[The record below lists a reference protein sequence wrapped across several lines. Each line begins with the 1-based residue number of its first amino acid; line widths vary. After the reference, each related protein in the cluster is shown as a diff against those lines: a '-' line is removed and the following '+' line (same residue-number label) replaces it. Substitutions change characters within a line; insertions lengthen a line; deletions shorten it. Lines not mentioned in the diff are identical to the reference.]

1 MNISNSPTN
10 VKVYP
15 IPGIG
20 VEVKA
25 TFHQANSL
33 SATYARFQVSTSSN
47 FATTFYD
54 SDQVSITEIPDGT
67 EGTMVFEFI
76 PTSAGT
82 YTVVFVFGTIQIM

>member
-33 SATYARFQVSTSSN
+33 SATYARFQVSTSQD

-54 SDQVSITEIPDGT
+54 SDQVSIIEIPDGT
-67 EGTMVFEFI
+67 EGTMVLNSFLQAQELI
-76 PTSAGT
+76 
-82 YTVVFVFGTIQIM
+82 TVVFVSGTIQIM